1 MIPFVASPSS
11 AATASTGDIDSPKFS
26 SSPKVGVGVL
36 YNPALPDFLRDHL
49 DAVDYLEVIPDMFWT
64 DQGQSR
70 PDRYL
75 ETESWIEFLD
85 WAAQKLPVI
94 AHDIGFSLGSA
105 EIFDEQYLEQ
115 IGKWTE
121 RYRFPWHSDH
131 LSFVQVHVA
140 GENAH
145 NAGLAM
151 PVPYDHD
158 VLAMIADRVT
168 RIQKAVPIPF
178 LLENNVY
185 YVNIPDQDMT
195 EPEFLNRL
203 TELTGC
209 GLLLDLH
216 NLYANARNHAF
227 DATQFLDELDLS
239 RVVEI
244 HIAGGNE
251 LAGMY
256 TDSHA
261 GPCPDPV
268 WKLLEQVAP
277 LSTNLC
283 GITFEFH
290 ESYYPL
296 LKTDGILDHLVRARR
311 TWDAHHP

>member
-1 MIPFVASPSS
+1 MTTYPSPSAAAAASICNVDLSKLNASP
-11 AATASTGDIDSPKFS
+11 KL
-26 SSPKVGVGVL
+26 GVGVL
-36 YNPALPDFLRDHL
+36 YNPALPDFLRDHYDRL
-49 DAVDYLEVIPDMFWT
+49 DYLEVIPDMFWS
-64 DQGQSR
+64 DRGRGR
-70 PDRYL
+70 PDRYI
-75 ETESWIEFLD
+75 ETESWIEFLE
-85 WAAQKLPVI
+85 WAVQKLPVI

-105 EIFDEQYLEQ
+105 DIFDEEYLVQIEQ
-115 IGKWTE
+115 WAE

-140 GENAH
+140 DENAH

-151 PVPYDHD
+151 PVPYDRD
-158 VLAMIADRVT
+158 VLAMIADRVAQ
-168 RIQKAVPIPF
+168 IQKAVPIPF
-178 LLENNVY
+178 LLENNVH

-195 EPEFLNRL
+195 EPEFLNQL
-203 TELTGC
+203 TQLTGC

-216 NLYANARNHAF
+216 NLYTNSRNHDF
-227 DATQFLDELDLS
+227 DPTEFLDDLDLT

-268 WKLLEQVAP
+268 WRLLDKVVP
-277 LSTNLC
+277 LSPNLC

-290 ESYYPL
+290 ESYYAL
-296 LKTDGILDHLVRARR
+296 LKTDGILDHLNRARK
-311 TWDAHHP
+311 TWDARHP